1 MKQILLH
8 PKWREV
14 AQSCPTLCDPMDC
27 SLPGSSVHG
36 IFQARVLEWVAI
48 SFSRESSQPRDRTR
62 VSHIAGRCF
71 IVWATRE
78 DLLYK
83 RLLICCS
90 GLARYLSGK
99 RVCLPVQE
107 PQEMWVW
114 PLGQEDPL
122 EKEMATN
129 SSILAWRIP
138 WTEDPG
144 GLQSL
149 GSQRVG
155 LDWACM
161 PTICCSL
168 FTLST
173 FQSIFSWSQMILFKQ
188 QVSPCQRSAENF
200 SVLSLPLASMADL
213 LSFIS
218 CFLLPLTPS
227 PSSTGLGEL
236 PCTLQA
242 TSYLPRVYEGRIPG
256 ILPPTFSLYL
266 DIFWEATYMFRYF
279 LGNKF

>member
-8 PKWREV
+8 PKWSKV
-14 AQSCPTLCDPMDC
+14 AQSCPSLCDPMDC

-48 SFSRESSQPRDRTR
+48 SFSRESSQPRDWTR
-62 VSHIAGRCF
+62 VSHIAGRRF

-83 RLLICCS
+83 SFLICCS

-122 EKEMATN
+122 EKETATN

-155 LDWACM
+155 HDWACM

-168 FTLST
+168 LTLST
-173 FQSIFSWSQMILFKQ
+173 FQSIFLWSQMILFKQ
-188 QVSPCQRSAENF
+188 QVSPCQRLAEKLF
-200 SVLSLPLASMADL
+200 RAFPSLGLNGTPTL
-213 LSFIS
+213 LYLL
-218 CFLLPLTPS
+218 LLPASHSQLQQYWTGWAALHTP
-227 PSSTGLGEL
+227 G
-236 PCTLQA
+236 
-242 TSYLPRVYEGRIPG
+242 YF
-256 ILPPTFSLYL
+256 LPPPC
-266 DIFWEATYMFRYF
+266 IWR
-279 LGNKF
+279 